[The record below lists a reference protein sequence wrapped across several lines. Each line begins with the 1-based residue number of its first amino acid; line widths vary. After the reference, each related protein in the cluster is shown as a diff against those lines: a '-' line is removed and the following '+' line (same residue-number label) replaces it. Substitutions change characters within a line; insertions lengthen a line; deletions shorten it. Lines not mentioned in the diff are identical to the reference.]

1 MMNYKVVD
9 LYLSSHVASYDLL
22 RDNMQEKKG
31 T

>member
-1 MMNYKVVD
+1 MNYKVVD